1 LVAFERTTNKKW
13 VFTSNHPT
21 KIWLVVWN
29 ILCFSHSVGNFIIPT
44 SQLTFAYFSE
54 GVSSQ
59 SHHFVV
65 KPDGFSDGDPGGL
78 RLAAGPLGVSI
89 YSYNNLGVMIHGYS
103 SYGNQPLMVI
113 TSMMVF

>member
-1 LVAFERTTNKKW
+1 M
-13 VFTSNHPT
+13 
-21 KIWLVVWN
+21 
-29 ILCFSHSVGNFIIPT
+29 
-44 SQLTFAYFSE
+44 
-54 GVSSQ
+54 
-59 SHHFVV
+59 V

-78 RLAAGPLGVSI
+78 WLAAGPLGVSI